1 MNRLKTKYWNINPIV
16 NAIIDILI
24 DSKGEALD
32 RRIEELLK
40 KDYKYVNSY
49 LLHEIFMKL
58 ESANIL
64 KVFRISKSKKRIML
78 NKDTK
83 TIKKNILKEAL

>member
-1 MNRLKTKYWNINPIV
+1 LKTKYWNINPIT

-24 DSKGEALD
+24 DNKGEILD
-32 RRIEELLK
+32 KRLEELLK

-49 LLHEIFMKL
+49 YLQEIFMKL
-58 ESANIL
+58 ESANII
-64 KVFRISKSKKRIML
+64 KVFRISKNKKRIIL

-83 TIKKNILKEAL
+83 TIKKKLIKESL

>member
-1 MNRLKTKYWNINPIV
+1 MKTKYWNINPIT

-24 DSKGEALD
+24 DNKGEILD
-32 RRIEELLK
+32 KRLEELLK

-49 LLHEIFMKL
+49 YLQEIFMKL
-58 ESANIL
+58 ESANII
-64 KVFRISKSKKRIML
+64 KVFRISKNKKRIIL

-83 TIKKNILKEAL
+83 TIKKKLIKESL

>member
-1 MNRLKTKYWNINPIV
+1 MKTKYWNINPIT

-24 DSKGEALD
+24 DNKGEILD
-32 RRIEELLK
+32 KRLEELLK

-49 LLHEIFMKL
+49 YLQEIFMKL
-58 ESANIL
+58 ESANII
-64 KVFRISKSKKRIML
+64 KVFCFFFNKKRIIL

-83 TIKKNILKEAL
+83 IIKKKLVKESI

>member
-1 MNRLKTKYWNINPIV
+1 MKTKYWNINPIT

-24 DSKGEALD
+24 DNKGEILD
-32 RRIEELLK
+32 KRLEELLK

-49 LLHEIFMKL
+49 YLQEIFMKL
-58 ESANIL
+58 ESANII
-64 KVFRISKSKKRIML
+64 KVFRISKNKKRIIL

-83 TIKKNILKEAL
+83 TIKKKLVKESI

>member
-1 MNRLKTKYWNINPIV
+1 MKTKYWNINPII

-40 KDYKYVNSY
+40 KDYKYINQFY
-49 LLHEIFMKL
+49 LQEIFMKM
-58 ESANIL
+58 ESANII
-64 KVFRISKSKKRIML
+64 KVFRISKNKKRIIL

-83 TIKKNILKEAL
+83 TIKKKIVEESL